1 MRFLAILLFLLPFDL
16 LADRIVLKDGKQYS
30 GTFVDA
36 DGRQVKFRTSGRV
49 VRTFRAADIQRLE
62 ISSKQAGSDADGSPA
77 QPTQAQ
83 ADRSMPARTPRQT
96 PPQTAAQPVNVPP
109 GPPLTTPDFTTGRT
123 TPLDSTGAIDT
134 EYTHMRSET
143 GPLGPPRAP
152 EQPTADGT
160 AAVRFFAYGAIYWTP
175 DAGAHAIVGPV
186 FQAWVAQGGERSKL
200 GYPTTDEDVTDAGST
215 RSQGFQGGRIT
226 WTQWQGASVV
236 YSGR

>member
-36 DGRQVKFRTSGRV
+36 DGRQVKFRTNGRV

-62 ISSKQAGSDADGSPA
+62 ISSKQASSDSDGSPA
-77 QPTQAQ
+77 PQAQAQ

-96 PPQTAAQPVNVPP
+96 PQPAAQPVNVPP

-134 EYTHMRSET
+134 EYTRMRSET

-175 DAGAHAIVGPV
+175 DAGAHAILGPV

-226 WTQWQGASVV
+226 WTQRQGASVV